1 MNKVN
6 IEFRDGIYE
15 IDKDISMLSFYDS
28 IKNNIKENPLVGSI
42 NNKIVSLNE
51 KISKD
56 CRINFYDIN
65 TPIGNKAYERGIS
78 FVFIKAVRD
87 ILNCD
92 VKIEHSLDKGIYC
105 EILHNFEVDEI
116 IVEKVKIRMK
126 EIIALSMPIDKI
138 LVSRLDAIEYYNKS
152 KQYEKAKAL
161 KYISNTSVSLYKL
174 DNILDYFYGE
184 VPINTKY
191 MTEFDI
197 KLLKD
202 NCVILLYPRLYKAD
216 ENLKYEHHMK
226 LFEEFRSYS
235 KWGRSLNITTISDL
249 NELSSKGKYN
259 DIIRI
264 AEVTQNNKLFNTV
277 NDISEEIKVILITG
291 PSSSGKTTIS
301 KKLAMFLE
309 SKGKEPF
316 YISIDDY
323 FINRK
328 DTPIGEDGKP
338 DYESI
343 NAIDKEL
350 FCKQMNSLLNNE
362 EVCLP
367 TYDFIKGEKEF
378 SKICYKLSEKSIL
391 IIEGLHAFNEELTK
405 GIPKKVKYNIYLSPL
420 TVLNI
425 DNHNR
430 ISTTDN
436 RLIRRMVRDN
446 MTRGYNVSKTL
457 SSWQKVRAGEEK
469 YVFPY
474 QDMAD
479 VVFNTSLLYE
489 LSVLKTYAEPLL
501 FSVEETDINY
511 NEAQRLIN
519 MLRPIL
525 AIPSESIP
533 QDSVLREFIG
543 GSCFK

>member
-1 MNKVN
+1 MNK
-6 IEFRDGIYE
+6 ITIKFRDAVYE
-15 IDKDISMLSFYDS
+15 IDKAISILNFYDS
-28 IKNNIKENPLVGSI
+28 IKNSIKDIPLVGSI

-51 KISKD
+51 MITKD
-56 CRINFYDIN
+56 CRIDLYDVN

-78 FVFIKAVRD
+78 FIFIKAVRD
-87 ILNCD
+87 VVNCD

-105 EILHNFEVDEI
+105 EVLHNFEVDEVL
-116 IVEKVKIRMK
+116 VEKIKIRMK

-152 KQYEKAKAL
+152 KQYEKAKSL
-161 KYISNTSVSLYKL
+161 KYISNTSISLYKL

-184 VPINTKY
+184 IPINTKY
-191 MTEFDI
+191 IAEFDI
-197 KLLKD
+197 KLIKD

-235 KWGRSLNITTISDL
+235 RWARSLNITTISDL
-249 NELSSKGKYN
+249 NELSSKNKYN
-259 DIIRI
+259 DIIRMS
-264 AEVTQNNKLFNTV
+264 EVTQNNKLFNIV
-277 NDISEEIKVILITG
+277 DEISKDTKVVLITG

-301 KKLAMFLE
+301 KKMAMFLE
-309 SKGKEPF
+309 SKGMNPF
-316 YISIDDY
+316 YVSIDDY

-328 DTPIGEDGKP
+328 DTPVGEDGKP

-350 FCKQMNSLLNNE
+350 FSKQMTSLLNGE

-367 TYDFIKGEKEF
+367 TYNFIKGEKEF
-378 SKICYKLSEKSIL
+378 SKTCFKLNDNSIL

-405 GIPKKVKYNIYLSPL
+405 DIPRKIKFKIYLSPL

-446 MTRGYNVSKTL
+446 MTRGYDVSKTL
-457 SSWQKVRAGEEK
+457 SNWQKVRAGEEK

-489 LSVLKTYAEPLL
+489 LAVLKTYAEPLL
-501 FSVEETDINY
+501 FSVDESDINY
-511 NEAQRLIN
+511 NESQRLIN

-533 QDSVLREFIG
+533 QDSVIREFIG